1 MNTSLLIVLVAG
13 FAMIIGISCYFIGK
27 NKSNAPVRAG
37 LMGAVFSIIPVL
49 GIIYLVYLIC
59 KDDLTV

>member
-1 MNTSLLIVLVAG
+1 MSTLLLIALVAG
-13 FAMIIGISCYFIGK
+13 FAIIIGISCYFIGK
-27 NKSNAPVRAG
+27 KKSNAPVRAG

-59 KDDLTV
+59 KDDLTA